1 MNMEELRRS
10 LEVEEGV
17 LYKVYLDPLGL
28 KTCGI
33 GHLCLEGEPEFDM
46 EPDEPV
52 SAERVEALF
61 EKDMKTAIGDA
72 RQIVSGFDDLPD
84 EVQLVLVEM
93 AFNLGAPRLSKFKRM
108 IRHVNERRFADAAVE
123 MMDSKWARQLPGRA
137 RRLSDRMAAN

>member
-61 EKDMKTAIGDA
+61 EKI
-72 RQIVSGFDDLPD
+72 SDLR
-84 EVQLVLVEM
+84 
-93 AFNLGAPRLSKFKRM
+93 A
-108 IRHVNERRFADAAVE
+108 ER
-123 MMDSKWARQLPGRA
+123 P
-137 RRLSDRMAAN
+137 N